1 MNKTVLTILGAL
13 GLVILGAWGMWTFN
27 KISTPAA
34 TSAVAATPAS
44 TAPVP
49 TTKSEAPP
57 ANNMAQ
63 VVSVKPHYVEKS
75 VAYRSCHAVAHT
87 EVTAPPPPTGAG
99 AIIGGLAGGVAA
111 SNIGH
116 GDGKT
121 AATIGGALLGAV
133 AGNAVEG
140 SIQQPQT
147 QTVFAPECV
156 TKYTKK
162 SVHSGFEVTYTY
174 NGQQGVTVMDKAPIV
189 GTTIP
194 VKLTPTLDT
203 K

>member
-1 MNKTVLTILGAL
+1 MNKTVLTILGAI

-27 KISTPAA
+27 KVSTSASTPAVA
-34 TSAVAATPAS
+34 PPAPTTSAVSAAPA
-44 TAPVP
+44 
-49 TTKSEAPP
+49 
-57 ANNMAQ
+57 ANDMAQ
-63 VVSVKPHYVEKS
+63 VVSVKPHYVEKN

-140 SIQQPQT
+140 SMQQPQA
-147 QTVFAPECV
+147 QTVYAPECV

-162 SVHSGFEVTYTY
+162 SVQNGFEVTYTY